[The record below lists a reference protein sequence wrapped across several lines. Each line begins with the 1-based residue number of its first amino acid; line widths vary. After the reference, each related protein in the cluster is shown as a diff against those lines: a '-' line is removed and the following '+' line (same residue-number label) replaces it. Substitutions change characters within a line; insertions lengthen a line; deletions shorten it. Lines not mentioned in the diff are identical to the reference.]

1 MMSDLDRILTILSGA
16 PIVGALADVE
26 APVMAGLASLREAR
40 SARRSLVMAGCFAAL
55 VGSVTTLV
63 PTGPAVAE
71 PLLGL
76 PASAP
81 SQLLAD

>member
-1 MMSDLDRILTILSGA
+1 MNDLDRILSILSDA
-16 PIVGALADVE
+16 LSSGALAEVE
-26 APVMAGLASLREAR
+26 GPVMAGLVRLREAR

-55 VGSVTTLV
+55 VGSVTALV
-63 PTGPAVAE
+63 PSGPAVAE
-71 PLLGL
+71 PLLGI